1 MDNIFF
7 QGNSNSG
14 IWTLSNKTPRK
25 FSNINAVYNGVPI
38 RLMFPNII
46 DQFTNYDF
54 TMIGEKSFSSS
65 DFLRFSDPYPLF
77 TSGASFFSNNN
88 RDPTSG
94 VIAGLNAAEIQ
105 AYHSVQTNLKMVYAL
120 SSTKNTFINF
130 IMDPT
135 KCNNGVCSES
145 DHSLNDALSKWYR
158 TVTYSVNQQLV
169 ALMNSISTGL
179 AAGSWYGVHR
189 KVLNAALG
197 LSDTSGYNKYSI
209 YNA

>member
-1 MDNIFF
+1 
-7 QGNSNSG
+7 
-14 IWTLSNKTPRK
+14 
-25 FSNINAVYNGVPI
+25 
-38 RLMFPNII
+38 
-46 DQFTNYDF
+46 
-54 TMIGEKSFSSS
+54 
-65 DFLRFSDPYPLF
+65 
-77 TSGASFFSNNN
+77 
-88 RDPTSG
+88 
-94 VIAGLNAAEIQ
+94 
-105 AYHSVQTNLKMVYAL
+105 MVYAL

-209 YNA
+209 YNAYSHEHAHEQGFSITNTLISDIDLFNFRLFA